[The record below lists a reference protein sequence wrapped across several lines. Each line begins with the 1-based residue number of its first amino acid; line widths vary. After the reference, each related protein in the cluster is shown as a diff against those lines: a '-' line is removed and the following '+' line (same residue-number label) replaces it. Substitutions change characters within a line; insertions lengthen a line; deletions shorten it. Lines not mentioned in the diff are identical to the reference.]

1 MNIPVTKV
9 IRSELGIEGLSIFGW
24 LAIC

>member
-9 IRSELGIEGLSIFGW
+9 IRSELGIAGFSIFGW
-24 LAIC
+24 SAIC